1 MSQSRVGG
9 SQNSKSAGKEEN
21 EGKKKK
27 KKDREGQSGGGG
39 NKKRERERQASF
51 RNRGRAKEG
60 TPGSETKHT
69 AQYFSIFSFPQSRFL
84 SCHFIDGRAITGSFA
99 RS

>member
-1 MSQSRVGG
+1 MSQSRVGE

-21 EGKKKK
+21 EEKKKN
-27 KKDREGQSGGGG
+27 DREGQSGGGG

-84 SCHFIDGRAITGSFA
+84 SCHY
-99 RS
+99 